1 MFPVRCDV
9 AKEEDILSMFA
20 FIKKKFGILHV
31 CVNNAGLAT
40 LDTLI
45 SGKTEVS
52 NISPPIGN
60 PAENRTSY
68 MVLKF

>member
-31 CVNNAGLAT
+31 CVNNAGLTT

-60 PAENRTSY
+60 PAEN
-68 MVLKF
+68 